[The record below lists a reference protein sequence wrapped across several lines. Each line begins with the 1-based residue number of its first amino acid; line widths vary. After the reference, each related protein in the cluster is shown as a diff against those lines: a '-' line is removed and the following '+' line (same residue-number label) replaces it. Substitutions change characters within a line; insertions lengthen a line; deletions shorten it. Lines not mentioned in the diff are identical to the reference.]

1 MESVQQI
8 ITNQRQ
14 FFQNGDTLNESFRR
28 KNVEKI
34 RKMLQNHKKEIYQTL
49 KEDFNKSNHETY
61 TTELGFLLVEIDVAL
76 KNLKKWMEFEK
87 VETPMTHMG
96 TNSYIHK
103 DPYGVALVISPWNY
117 PLQLAIGPEI
127 GRASC
132 RQ

>member
-28 KNVEKI
+28 KNLEKL
-34 RKMLQNHKKEIYQTL
+34 RKMLQDHEKEIYQAL
-49 KEDFNKSNHETY
+49 KEDLNKSNHETY

-76 KNLKKWMEFEK
+76 KNLKKWMEVEK
-87 VETPMTHMG
+87 VETP
-96 TNSYIHK
+96 K
-103 DPYGVALVISPWNY
+103 
-117 PLQLAIGPEI
+117 I

-132 RQ
+132 RERE